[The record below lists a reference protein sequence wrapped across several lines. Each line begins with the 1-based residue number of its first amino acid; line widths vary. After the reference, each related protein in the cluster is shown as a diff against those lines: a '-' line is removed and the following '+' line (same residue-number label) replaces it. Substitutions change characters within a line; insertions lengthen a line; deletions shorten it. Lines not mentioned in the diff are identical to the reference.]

1 MSSSAED
8 LIDSAVFRR
17 SLEILDDGVT
27 IEVVV
32 DGVPCAV
39 EKVNGKLECKQGE
52 SERPFLI
59 FTATSGAIESL
70 CPVSSPE
77 EFRERFAEEYLKK
90 NVDMK
95 IMAPPGTALT
105 YGIFSMLRRMGIRQN
120 MIGGEVKK

>member
-27 IEVVV
+27 IEVVA
-32 DGVPCAV
+32 DGVPYTV
-39 EKVNGKLECKQGE
+39 EKVDGKLGCIQKEA
-52 SERPFLI
+52 ERPFLI
-59 FTATSGAIESL
+59 FTATTGAIENL
-70 CPVSSPE
+70 CPASSPE
-77 EFRERFAEEYLKK
+77 EFGERFAEDYLKK
-90 NVDMK
+90 NVDIK